1 MPREGEVG
9 WGPCWKRHGDP
20 GHEGIKGG
28 VLILTELEN
37 RRIVPSNQRNSRAL
51 VIYSYGTFSTYEACQ
66 VCQHFC

>member
-1 MPREGEVG
+1 M
-9 WGPCWKRHGDP
+9 DP

-28 VLILTELEN
+28 VLILTELEK

-51 VIYSYGTFSTYEACQ
+51 VIYSYGTFSTYEAFQ